1 MVRKD
6 ISMADYLSLSD
17 ESLLPKCKTDDEKA
31 WNILFER
38 YLPTARKLASRMP
51 QGFLEGQDLA
61 AEGMIGLLSA
71 VDGFSS
77 ETGASFATY
86 AYTCMRN
93 RMRNAVRAAQNKRQ
107 IPPSRLVSI
116 EAGFEAPQTASAEDA
131 LVSKQEA
138 QRIGQ
143 IVDSA
148 LSKREREVFLLFA
161 GGGSY
166 QQISA
171 QTGLSAKAV
180 DAALQRARKK
190 LRQQLS

>member
-1 MVRKD
+1 
-6 ISMADYLSLSD
+6 MADYLSLSD
-17 ESLLPKCKTDDEKA
+17 ESLVSKCRADDEKA
-31 WNILFER
+31 WNTLFER
-38 YLPTARKLASRMP
+38 YLPTARKLASRM
-51 QGFLEGQDLA
+51 QQDFLEGQDLA
-61 AEGMIGLLSA
+61 AEGMIGLLFA

-77 ETGASFATY
+77 ETGTSFATF

-93 RMRNAVRAAQNKRQ
+93 RMRNVLRSAQTKRQ

-116 EAGFEAPQTASAEDA
+116 DGEFDVPQAASAEDA

-143 IVDSA
+143 IVDTA
-148 LSKREREVFLLFA
+148 LSAREREVFLLFV
-161 GGGSY
+161 GGASY

>member
-1 MVRKD
+1 
-6 ISMADYLSLSD
+6 MADYLSLSD
-17 ESLLPKCKTDDEKA
+17 ESLLEMCRADDEKA
-31 WNILFER
+31 WNTLFER
-38 YLPTARKLASRMP
+38 YLPTARKLAARM
-51 QGFLEGQDLA
+51 QQDFLEGQDLA
-61 AEGMIGLLSA
+61 AEGMIGLLFA

-77 ETGASFATY
+77 ESGTSFATY

-93 RMRNAVRAAQNKRQ
+93 RMRNVLRSAQKKRL

-116 EAGFEAPQTASAEDA
+116 DDEFDVPPAASAEDA

-161 GGGSY
+161 GGSSY

>member
-1 MVRKD
+1 
-6 ISMADYLSLSD
+6 MADYLSLSD
-17 ESLLPKCKTDDEKA
+17 ESLLPKCRADDEKA

-38 YLPTARKLASRMP
+38 YLPTARKLAARMR
-51 QGFLEGQDLA
+51 QDFLEGQDLA

-71 VDGFSS
+71 VDTFSPAVGTS
-77 ETGASFATY
+77 FGAY

-93 RMRNAVRAAQNKRQ
+93 RMCNVLRSVQGKRQ
-107 IPPSRLVSI
+107 IPPSKLVSI
-116 EAGFEAPQTASAEDA
+116 DDEFDAPQTASAEDA
-131 LVSKQEA
+131 LVSKQEV

-148 LSKREREVFLLFA
+148 LSKRERAVFLLFA
-161 GGGSY
+161 GGGTY

-190 LRQQLS
+190 LRQQL